1 MKIFLS
7 KTKLTKDLK
16 REKDLGFVPT
26 MGSIHLGHISLIK
39 RSMSE
44 CSKSIVSIFVNKPQ
58 FNRNKDFKI
67 YPRTIKRDISTLRKL
82 KVDYLYIPRNN
93 QIYPDG
99 INKNIKLMIDKK
111 LSEPEE
117 PSSSEETT
125 ILLNLRSDMSNI
137 EYKDFID
144 LNYPKFSMTPHE
156 YDWLQCHAKSDWLP
170 YLIHRYKFK
179 MYPTQKT
186 LTNFPVHLLIEPT
199 PVCNLRCI
207 MCFQIDKSFSSDRK
221 HVGYMEWNL
230 FKSAIDQA
238 ADHQCHAITLAS
250 RGEPT
255 LHKRFGEMLSYI
267 NEKGL
272 LDVKIN
278 TNATRLDE
286 KLCHDI
292 LSANVST
299 VTLSVDAAD
308 KSGLSRLWAMLKG
321 ITANQYLAGIALGV
335 LVNLMGV
342 PLPLPVLDVLQL
354 ISQSAAPC
362 ALFALGAALSQYRIA
377 GAISASIT
385 ISILKTLVFPAV
397 VWLVTDR
404 LLDLDP
410 LWQAVLVLLAALP
423 VGINTYLFAE
433 QYRTGV
439 PLAAASTVLSTGLSM
454 ITISI
459 ILGLIELP

>member
-1 MKIFLS
+1 MTSNIYGASNLQF
-7 KTKLTKDLK
+7 
-16 REKDLGFVPT
+16 
-26 MGSIHLGHISLIK
+26 LGHSDP
-39 RSMSE
+39 
-44 CSKSIVSIFVNKPQ
+44 N
-58 FNRNKDFKI
+58 
-67 YPRTIKRDISTLRKL
+67 DIA
-82 KVDYLYIPRNN
+82 
-93 QIYPDG
+93 G

-111 LSEPEE
+111 LSGPKE

-125 ILLNLRSDMSNI
+125 ILQNLRSDMSNI

-207 MCFQIDKSFSSDRK
+207 MCFQIDKSFSSDRR

-267 NEKGL
+267 HEKGL

-308 KSGLSRLWAMLKG
+308 KDTYERIRVLGKFDQVVQNIELFRNIREKHYPNSTSVTRISGVAVENTQSPEQMQDFWSKYVDQVSIRQEIPRWDSYGNPQFNKND
-321 ITANQYLAGIALGV
+321 IC
-335 LVNLMGV
+335 NLLYERIYVWYDGTCN
-342 PLPLPVLDVLQL
+342 PCDFDYKSYLQL
-354 ISQSAAPC
+354 GNANESSISDIWLGKKYQDLRFAHENNQRSCTVPC
-362 ALFALGAALSQYRIA
+362 
-377 GAISASIT
+377 
-385 ISILKTLVFPAV
+385 
-397 VWLVTDR
+397 DR
-404 LLDLDP
+404 CP
-410 LWQAVLVLLAALP
+410 
-423 VGINTYLFAE
+423 F
-433 QYRTGV
+433 
-439 PLAAASTVLSTGLSM
+439 
-454 ITISI
+454 
-459 ILGLIELP
+459 